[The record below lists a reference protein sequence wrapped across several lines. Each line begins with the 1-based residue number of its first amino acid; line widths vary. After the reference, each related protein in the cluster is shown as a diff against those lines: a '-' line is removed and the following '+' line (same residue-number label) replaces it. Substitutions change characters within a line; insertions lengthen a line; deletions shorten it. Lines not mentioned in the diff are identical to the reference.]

1 MDPVNRTALP
11 TRLKKEPIL
20 DVLFE
25 IRFTSQHPV
34 SNILPGILFSR
45 FPSRRM
51 EQLPQGQLP
60 QILRQQSPEL
70 KYLPLVRVVGEQY
83 AYQVGDNSFSISS
96 LMPYKGWQH
105 FKTEILESIEIL
117 KSASL
122 VDAVE
127 RFSLK
132 YIDLIEYGGP
142 HKSEMLNVALQI
154 GERDFTASNYQV
166 HTELPHKDMTALIQI
181 ISSAK
186 VQAPDAPDRHGIV
199 VDIDTIFQAGGKS
212 LVGLSDVFAD
222 KLDQVHALNKEVFFS
237 TLSTRAIELL
247 EPIYD

>member
-1 MDPVNRTALP
+1 MAPVNSTALP
-11 TRLKKEPIL
+11 TRLNKEPLL

-45 FPSRRM
+45 FPHCRM
-51 EQLPQGQLP
+51 EQLPQSQLP

-70 KYLPLVRVVGEQY
+70 KYAPLVRLVGEQY

-105 FKTEILESIEIL
+105 FKNEILESIEIL
-117 KSASL
+117 KIASL
-122 VDAVE
+122 VDTVE

-132 YIDLIEYGGP
+132 YIDLIEHSGP
-142 HKSEMLNVALQI
+142 EKSEILNVALQI
-154 GERDFTASNYQV
+154 GERDFATSNYQV
-166 HTELPHKDMTALIQI
+166 HTELSHEDMTALIQI

-186 VQAPDAPDRHGIV
+186 VQTPNAPDRHGIV
-199 VDIDTIFQAGGKS
+199 VDIDTIFQAGGES
-212 LVGLSDVFAD
+212 LAGLSDLFAN
-222 KLDQVHALNKEVFFS
+222 KLDRVHALNKDVFFS
-237 TLSTRAIELL
+237 TLSSRAIELL